1 MAEAAQ
7 SYSNHVRRHPLYL
20 FFLFPALTVNL
31 GWSLWLVARQ
41 PDLNHAVQLLLAAAL
56 IVMMLIMRTY
66 SLKVQ
71 DRVIR
76 LEERLRY
83 QRVLP
88 ADLAAKT
95 FDLPLRLIVALRFAS
110 DEELPELVRQAL
122 AGKFAKPDDAKR
134 AIKNWRADHL
144 RV

>member
-7 SYSNHVRRHPLYL
+7 SYSNHIRRHPLYL

-31 GWSLWLVARQ
+31 GWSLWLIVRQ

-56 IVMMLIMRTY
+56 IVMMFIVRTY

-88 ADLAAKT
+88 ADLAAKAAE
-95 FDLPLRLIVALRFAS
+95 LPVRFIVALRFAS
-110 DEELPELVRQAL
+110 DEELPDLVRQTL
-122 AGKFAKPDDAKR
+122 GGKFAKPDDAKR
-134 AIKNWRADHL
+134 AIRNWRADYF

>member
-1 MAEAAQ
+1 MAEASQ
-7 SYSNHVRRHPLYL
+7 DYSNHIRRHPLYL
-20 FFLFPALTVNL
+20 FFLFPALTIHL
-31 GWSLWLVARQ
+31 AWSLWRLGQQ
-41 PDLNHAVQLLLAAAL
+41 PDWNHAEQSLLSVAL
-56 IVMMLIMRTY
+56 IVMIFIMRAY

-88 ADLAAKT
+88 ADLAAKAP
-95 FDLPLRLIVALRFAS
+95 DLPLRFIVALRFAS
-110 DEELPELVRQAL
+110 DEELPGLAREAL
-122 AGKFAKPDDAKR
+122 DGKFAKPDEVKR
-134 AIKNWRADHL
+134 AIKSWRADYL